1 MGVTLIVIGVVF
13 VAGYFLAPVPDFEDL
28 EHRTGVVEDAR
39 RERITPCRHSS
50 SDCLHTVVD
59 VRDEDGVRS
68 YNFAQT
74 PVDDVQVG
82 AGIEM
87 WVAPAIKGFDSDRV
101 WHAEQGGRVVR
112 EYERQARADRTLI
125 WIMVPL
131 APFFVFGGYRL
142 AKAYDWSGNPTGGD
156 HA

>member
-1 MGVTLIVIGVVF
+1 MTLIVIGVAF
-13 VAGYFLAPVPDFEDL
+13 VAGYFLAPVPGFDDL
-28 EHRTGVVEDAR
+28 EHRTGIVEDAR

-59 VRDEDGVRS
+59 VRHADGVRS

-74 PVDDVQVG
+74 PVDDVHVE
-82 AGIEM
+82 AEIEL
-87 WVAPAIKGFDSDRV
+87 WVAASIKGLDSDRV

-112 EYERQARADRTLI
+112 DYERQARTDRTLI
-125 WIMVPL
+125 WITVPL

-142 AKAYDWSGNPTGGD
+142 AKRYDWSGNPTNEGRS
-156 HA
+156 